1 MEMDARQKREPVR
14 VHRLGTVTAGLML
27 VVFGVLFLVHMFV
40 RDVSYRFIL
49 QLWPL
54 ILICLGVELLISQT
68 QKQRKLVYDKGALFV
83 MILMVTFSMGMAF
96 VNMMLEYEWLYR
108 CLW

>member
-1 MEMDARQKREPVR
+1 MEMDTRQKNEPMR
-14 VHRLGTVTAGLML
+14 VHRVGTVTAGLML
-27 VVFGVLFLVHMFV
+27 VVFGVLFLVHRFV
-40 RDVSYRFIL
+40 RDISYQFIL

-54 ILICLGVELLISQT
+54 VLICLGVELLISQT
-68 QKQRKLVYDKGALFV
+68 QKQWKLIYDKGALFV

-108 CLW
+108 CI

>member
-1 MEMDARQKREPVR
+1 MEMDTRQKNEPMR
-14 VHRLGTVTAGLML
+14 VHRVGTVTAGLML

-40 RDVSYRFIL
+40 RDISYQFIL

-54 ILICLGVELLISQT
+54 VLICLGVELLISQT
-68 QKQRKLVYDKGALFV
+68 QKQWKLIYDKGALFV

-108 CLW
+108 CI

>member
-1 MEMDARQKREPVR
+1 MEMDTRQKNEPMR
-14 VHRLGTVTAGLML
+14 VHRVGTVTAGLML

-40 RDVSYRFIL
+40 RDISYQFIL

-54 ILICLGVELLISQT
+54 VLICLGVELLISQT
-68 QKQRKLVYDKGALFV
+68 QKQWKLIYDKGALFV

-96 VNMMLEYEWLYR
+96 VNMMLEY
-108 CLW
+108 

>member
-1 MEMDARQKREPVR
+1 MEMDTRQKNEPMR
-14 VHRLGTVTAGLML
+14 VHRVGTVTAGLML
-27 VVFGVLFLVHMFV
+27 VVFGALFLVHMFV
-40 RDVSYRFIL
+40 RDISYQFIL

-54 ILICLGVELLISQT
+54 VLICLGVELLISQT
-68 QKQRKLVYDKGALFV
+68 QKQWKLIYDKGALFV

-108 CLW
+108 CI

>member
-1 MEMDARQKREPVR
+1 MEMDARQKNGPVR
-14 VHRLGTVTAGLML
+14 VHRVGTVTAGLML

-40 RDVSYRFIL
+40 RDISYQFIL

-68 QKQRKLVYDKGALFV
+68 QRQWKLIYDKGALFV

-108 CLW
+108 CI

>member
-1 MEMDARQKREPVR
+1 MRTHKVGTLT
-14 VHRLGTVTAGLML
+14 LGCML
-27 VVFGVLFLVHMFV
+27 ILFGVLFLVHMFV

-108 CLW
+108 CFW